1 MFVEIMS
8 SLIDRIENSS
18 PIMMFV
24 FGIVIGVVV
33 SSVVFFGLLGSRARE
48 TGTSI
53 EVKDL
58 RISSSRIGKGQRTSL
73 VVDVVNSGG
82 SAETRTLKLRVDG
95 DVRSSEDVT
104 LASGENGRVS
114 FSVSGKKLGSHTLKV
129 GDLTRTFEVLKYG
142 IFSSQD
148 YGFVLKYPNEWVLKE
163 RQIPSGLMLS
173 LRENST
179 SGLTPRAQARVSV
192 RRIQRTLPLENRK
205 ETYLNEAENN
215 ENLNWISKPEITST
229 ENHDELNLKG
239 SWSTARGDVIVRL
252 RTIRGE
258 NYQYKVQG
266 ISYENNYETYKE
278 DLNLVVENFKLRE

>member
-1 MFVEIMS
+1 ML

-18 PIMMFV
+18 PIMMLV

-33 SSVVFFGLLGSRARE
+33 SSVVFFGLLGGRGGE

-58 RISSSRIGKGQRTSL
+58 RISSLRIGKGQRTSL
-73 VVDVVNSGG
+73 VVDVINSGR

-95 DVRSSEDVT
+95 DVRSSKDVT
-104 LASGENGRVS
+104 LASGENGHVS
-114 FSVSGKKLGSHTLKV
+114 FSVSGENVGDHTLKV
-129 GDLTRTFEVLKYG
+129 GGLTRTFEVLEYG

-148 YGFVLKYPNEWVLKE
+148 YGFVLKYPNEWVLRE
-163 RQIPSGLMLS
+163 RQSPTGLMVS

-179 SGLTPRAQARVSV
+179 GGLTPRAQAQVSV
-192 RRIQRTLPLENRK
+192 RSISQRTPPLENRRD
-205 ETYLNEAENN
+205 TYLNEAENN
-215 ENLNWISKPEITST
+215 ENLKWISEPEIKRT
-229 ENHDELNLKG
+229 ENLDELNLKAITT
-239 SWSTARGDVIVRL
+239 TARGDIIVRL

-258 NYQYKVQG
+258 NYQYNVQG

-278 DLNLVVENFKLRE
+278 DLNLIVENFDLRR